1 MKKTYF
7 SPEMEELVVKLPT
20 LMAGSPVDCE
30 GEAETDSETVCTSE
44 ANTCSDEEA
53 D

>member
-20 LMAGSPVDCE
+20 LMAGSGDCD
-30 GEAETDSETVCTSE
+30 GEAETDSETVCTTE

>member
-20 LMAGSPVDCE
+20 LMAGSGDCD
-30 GEAETDSETVCTSE
+30 GEAETDEMHACTTE
-44 ANTCSDEEA
+44 VNTCTDEEA

>member
-20 LMAGSPVDCE
+20 LMAGSGDCD
-30 GEAETDSETVCTSE
+30 GEAETDSEKICDE
-44 ANTCSDEEA
+44 ANTCGDEEA

>member
-20 LMAGSPVDCE
+20 LMAGSGECD
-30 GEAETDSETVCTSE
+30 GEAETDTEKVCPLET
-44 ANTCSDEEA
+44 NTCGDEEA